1 LLPCGGPEIASK
13 LAIRHALVQAGLVCA
28 ATLYP
33 PYPSGNRPLPG
44 AMTQSIKYLIERI
57 PAYRRLR
64 RIVAMSDA
72 GMPDFLK
79 RVNGVI
85 HIGANQGQEARRYAK
100 LDLNVI
106 WIEPIPQIF
115 EKLEERTAR
124 YPRQKAYRLLMT
136 DTDGKDY
143 TFHVSSNGGASSSI
157 FELGLHSEMWP
168 EVEYV
173 DSIPMTGT
181 TFARFAEREGID
193 LADYGALILDTQ
205 GAELQVLEG
214 CDERLRDFCYVQA
227 EVADFASYEGG
238 TFLEEL
244 VTFMSENG
252 FVVENKVPFKSADV
266 GTYFD
271 VLFRNSR
278 YQGG

>member
-1 LLPCGGPEIASK
+1 
-13 LAIRHALVQAGLVCA
+13 
-28 ATLYP
+28 
-33 PYPSGNRPLPG
+33 
-44 AMTQSIKYLIERI
+44 MTQSIKYLIERI

-72 GMPDFLK
+72 GMPEFLK

-136 DTDGKDY
+136 DTDGKEY

-181 TFARFAEREGID
+181 TLARFAEREGID

-214 CDERLRDFCYVQA
+214 CGERLRDFCYVQA